1 MVNIPHHSATN
12 FLSVFYST
20 TLEIF
25 EHLCL
30 MTSHTYYWNIFISI
44 TDNSSH
50 FSIMNTKFRL
60 WILWLLAYFQM
71 SLLPA
76 RWRHKV
82 SWRTFNCSHNDKT
95 PYMRSRRALV
105 RCFTLRFTL
114 CSWYNPT
121 SLEREASFDR
131 LKSSS
136 EELWVQIP
144 PFYVI
149 GYVTLKPFLACTIS
163 ILSDS
168 KWATNLWLPDIL
180 FITIV
185 LDSNNHLLKHQVS
198 WV

>member
-1 MVNIPHHSATN
+1 MMRVTLNFLNYSWRHDPKQSTPQVISCSSLKTLWMMVNIPHHSATN
-12 FLSVFYST
+12 FLSVFYPT

-95 PYMRSRRALV
+95 PCMRSRRALA
-105 RCFTLRFTL
+105 RCFTLRFTP
-114 CSWYNPT
+114 CSWYNPA
-121 SLEREASFDR
+121 SLEREASFENIKSQR
-131 LKSSS
+131 CTTQGELLPCTWLKSRR
-136 EELWVQIP
+136 
-144 PFYVI
+144 
-149 GYVTLKPFLACTIS
+149 
-163 ILSDS
+163 
-168 KWATNLWLPDIL
+168 
-180 FITIV
+180 
-185 LDSNNHLLKHQVS
+185 
-198 WV
+198 